1 MKRIDFIDV
10 FKGIGI
16 FFVILGHMP
25 IKSELFSYV
34 FSFQLS
40 IFFFVGG
47 FLYRDAH
54 YINSFW
60 DYVSKKFRSIIIP
73 YIIFSIVSM
82 IIYILYSDYLGKE
95 YDILDIVWSILISKR
110 NEIYINVPLW
120 FLTSFFTVEIL
131 YYILKCFFN
140 NYVISFI
147 ILVFGFIGVV
157 IFRTTGSLN
166 TLPFSFDASLYFII
180 YYFIGDLF
188 GGINKYSN
196 RDYKYF
202 FRNLSPIFIVSI
214 IVNVMNL
221 LGKIKHAD
229 IIYYDFGFIIAL
241 ISYLFHVFISLTGV
255 CTYLYLSYIFR
266 WVGIIKFVGRNSIYY
281 FAFHMPLY
289 QILYNEGIFDTL
301 IGNYL
306 TYDINLN
313 LIGIIYSIIII
324 LILTMPVLFINLYK
338 SLIYKIKTSI

>member
-1 MKRIDFIDV
+1 MLKRIDFIDV

-25 IKSELFSYV
+25 IKPELFSYV

-60 DYVSKKFRSIIIP
+60 DYLIKKFKSIIIP
-73 YIIFSIVSM
+73 YIILSVISIA
-82 IIYILYSDYLGKE
+82 IYILYNNYSGMKYDVL
-95 YDILDIVWSILISKR
+95 DILETILLSKR

-147 ILVFGFIGVV
+147 ILVLGFIGVV

-166 TLPFSFDASLYFII
+166 TLLFSFDASMYFII

-188 GGINKYSN
+188 GGVNNYSN

-202 FRNLSPIFIVSI
+202 FKNLSLVFFISI
-214 IVNVMNL
+214 AINIMNL

-255 CTYLYLSYIFR
+255 CTYLYVSYIFR
-266 WVGIIKFVGRNSIYY
+266 WFGVIKFIGRNSLYY

-289 QILYNEGIFDTL
+289 RILYNEGIFDIL
-301 IGNYL
+301 IGKYL
-306 TYDINLN
+306 PSDIDLN
-313 LIGIIYSIIII
+313 LLGIIYTIIII
-324 LILTMPVLFINLYK
+324 LILTGPVFLINLYK
-338 SLIYKIKTSI
+338 SLIYKIKTL

>member
-1 MKRIDFIDV
+1 
-10 FKGIGI
+10 
-16 FFVILGHMP
+16 
-25 IKSELFSYV
+25 
-34 FSFQLS
+34 
-40 IFFFVGG
+40 
-47 FLYRDAH
+47 
-54 YINSFW
+54 
-60 DYVSKKFRSIIIP
+60 
-73 YIIFSIVSM
+73 
-82 IIYILYSDYLGKE
+82 
-95 YDILDIVWSILISKR
+95 
-110 NEIYINVPLW
+110 
-120 FLTSFFTVEIL
+120 
-131 YYILKCFFN
+131 
-140 NYVISFI
+140 
-147 ILVFGFIGVV
+147 
-157 IFRTTGSLN
+157 
-166 TLPFSFDASLYFII
+166 
-180 YYFIGDLF
+180 
-188 GGINKYSN
+188 
-196 RDYKYF
+196 
-202 FRNLSPIFIVSI
+202 
-214 IVNVMNL
+214 MNL

-324 LILTMPVLFINLYK
+324 LILTMPVLLINLYK

>member
-1 MKRIDFIDV
+1 
-10 FKGIGI
+10 
-16 FFVILGHMP
+16 
-25 IKSELFSYV
+25 
-34 FSFQLS
+34 
-40 IFFFVGG
+40 
-47 FLYRDAH
+47 
-54 YINSFW
+54 
-60 DYVSKKFRSIIIP
+60 
-73 YIIFSIVSM
+73 M

-147 ILVFGFIGVV
+147 ILVFGSIGVV

-229 IIYYDFGFIIAL
+229 IIYYDFGFICWKKFNLLFCFSYAA
-241 ISYLFHVFISLTGV
+241 ISNFI
-255 CTYLYLSYIFR
+255 
-266 WVGIIKFVGRNSIYY
+266 
-281 FAFHMPLY
+281 
-289 QILYNEGIFDTL
+289 Q
-301 IGNYL
+301 
-306 TYDINLN
+306 
-313 LIGIIYSIIII
+313 
-324 LILTMPVLFINLYK
+324 
-338 SLIYKIKTSI
+338 